1 MTLAGNHKR
10 WHHLAAPVC
19 LILVAAGVV
28 FDAQRLFRADV
39 TAAQARHDV
48 QRWVS
53 GQAKPPS
60 ASQWEATQA
69 ALQEALRITPSDAS
83 LHDRMGDL
91 YVAAGQRDWT
101 DGPTSARHF
110 EQAIVHYQ
118 RALDLRPAEPIT
130 WAMLAAA
137 VQSAGGPRA
146 TVQAAWQTAQK
157 LGPFEGHVQ
166 PVLMQVVLADW
177 DESTPAMQQWALGVF
192 DRADAATRAQ
202 INVLAKA
209 YGFAFTADAAASTPS
224 R

>member
-1 MTLAGNHKR
+1 MTLAPTQRR
-10 WHHLAAPVC
+10 WYHLAAPAC
-19 LILVAAGVV
+19 LLAVAAWVV

-39 TAAQARHDV
+39 TSAQARHDV

-53 GQAKPPS
+53 GQARPPS
-60 ASQWEATQA
+60 ASQWEGAQA
-69 ALQEALRITPSDAS
+69 ALREAILLTPADAN

-91 YVAAGQRDWT
+91 FVAAGQRDWA
-101 DGPTSARHF
+101 DGPASARHF
-110 EQAIVHYQ
+110 EQAAVHYQ
-118 RALDLRPAEPIT
+118 RALDLRPAESIT

-137 VQSAGGPRA
+137 VQSSGGARA

-177 DESTPAMQQWALGVF
+177 DQSTPAMQQWALAVF
-192 DRADAATRAQ
+192 DRADAPTRAR

-209 YGFAFTADAAASTPS
+209 YGFAFTADAAATPAG